1 MAVTS
6 GTQTVGT
13 TRVQIDGMSV
23 QHSHIEIRNND
34 TTKTLYVGG
43 PDLTVDNGL
52 PVDKLATMHFDLP
65 PNTPVYM
72 IADSGTVSV
81 SYMRV
86 TH

>member
-1 MAVTS
+1 MPVTS

-13 TRVQIDGMSV
+13 ARVQIDGVSV
-23 QHSHIEIRNND
+23 QPCHIEIRNND

-43 PDLTVDNGL
+43 PDVTTANGL

-65 PNTPVYM
+65 PLERVFM
-72 IADSGTVSV
+72 VAASDTVSV
-81 SYMRV
+81 SWMRV